1 GVCRGC
7 AVAGEAVGGAVHGM
21 VEVSRQQ
28 ARRRRL
34 SKDHIG
40 TLRAVSADAARR
52 SGVVE
57 AAADPVLGAA
67 PRAGPRAGMAGRA
80 VLAGA
85 VRAVIEGRRLERAAH
100 PAGGRRRPLALV
112 ARQAARGGWAAGEM
126 EAAAGPRAE

>member
-1 GVCRGC
+1 
-7 AVAGEAVGGAVHGM
+7 AVA
-21 VEVSRQQ
+21 
-28 ARRRRL
+28 
-34 SKDHIG
+34 
-40 TLRAVSADAARR
+40 ADAARR

-100 PAGGRRRPLALV
+100 PAGGRCRPLTLM
-112 ARQAARGGWAAGEM
+112 ARQAARRRRAASEV
-126 EAAAGPRAE
+126 EAPAGPRAERSAGVTGRAFAER